1 MGFLIVLNNSIAT
14 ETEELILKRLYDIE
28 LQNEQVIS
36 AIIEEKTEW
45 DKYIETSI
53 YDDII
58 AQGISIV

>member
-1 MGFLIVLNNSIAT
+1 LGFLIVLNNSIAT